1 MGFSALSVE
10 DGLRAG
16 GLGLRTATVAGAGSC
31 LGVTWPDVAGRE
43 FILLSDLIA
52 SLVENI
58 RVSRFV
64 IEGFSEAGARGTFC
78 GSVGGAACPFAR
90 FSELG
95 TAMPFCLT
103 GRELGELT
111 TEDVC
116 DAAGEGWAFSAI
128 RESLGVLTVAMVIV
142 VGGRGVAL
150 GNGMRRGG
158 RQRGAGNARILVE
171 FWRTKLLV
179 QAQLSGRGGRVFL
192 GGLRRVCED
201 CRGGRF

>member
-1 MGFSALSVE
+1 
-10 DGLRAG
+10 
-16 GLGLRTATVAGAGSC
+16 

-111 TEDVC
+111 TEDAC
-116 DAAGEGWAFSAI
+116 DGAGEGWVFSAI
-128 RESLGVLTVAMVIV
+128 RKSLGALTVAMMMVGGRVALGSSGMECAEEAANAVRAMPVFLSNFGGQNCWCWCDCLAV
-142 VGGRGVAL
+142 VGGC
-150 GNGMRRGG
+150 
-158 RQRGAGNARILVE
+158 
-171 FWRTKLLV
+171 FWE
-179 QAQLSGRGGRVFL
+179 G
-192 GGLRRVCED
+192 
-201 CRGGRF
+201 